1 MDIEG
6 TRFVD
11 RHGRHAILRGVNLG
25 GDSKLPYPDGGTDRP
40 GDFGDHASVSFVG
53 RPFPADETD
62 EHLGRIAGWGFNTLR
77 LLVTWEAV
85 EHAGPGQYDLAFI
98 DSIARICE
106 RAADFGLVVFIDF
119 HQDVWSRMSG
129 GSGAP
134 CWLFDKLGLDY
145 RRFGAADAAHVMQY
159 RYDYADP
166 RRRQEDRYPAMS
178 WPINYK
184 MPVNGIMWTA
194 FFAGRAYTP
203 DWLVDGRNVQDFLQS
218 HYFGAVRAV
227 ATRVCELANVIGFDT
242 LNEPGMGW
250 IGQPMTARRT
260 APNADDRTPIHHG
273 PAWTP
278 LDGLMAARGLSV
290 TVPYMRETAQP
301 GTVAPVQDVVFNR
314 DRVSIWKDGIADP
327 FEQAGAWRLDGG
339 KAIAIDEDFFRLRD
353 GRRVDVERDFLQ
365 AFFTQM
371 AATIRAVR
379 EDWLLFAEINPHVI
393 AGGRVF
399 PAGMPARSINAS
411 HWYDVALLLSK
422 HFDADVDA
430 KSRERL
436 KNRYGLELAYL
447 KSIGERLKMPTL
459 IGEFGTPYDLD
470 DGASFARWAQGERDA
485 RVWSTQADALEMM
498 YETLDLLLLSSTQW
512 NYSAGNRN
520 DLRIGD
526 GWNQED
532 LSIFSRDQQRPGA
545 PEDGGRG
552 VAGFCRPYVRYAQGV
567 LKNMQY
573 VRRER
578 RFTATIDVDAGI
590 GAASEIFVPRSF
602 GAAPRISIEGVPA
615 SCEHRLGQ
623 QLLLVTAEASGRL
636 RITIEETATVA
647 TAAPALS

>member
-1 MDIEG
+1 MSKLWVGIEG

-11 RHGRHAILRGVNLG
+11 RHGRQAILRGVNLG

-40 GDFGDHASVSFVG
+40 GDFADHATLSFVG

-98 DSIARICE
+98 DSIAAICE
-106 RAADFGLVVFIDF
+106 RAADFGMLVFIDF

-145 RRFGAADAAHVMQY
+145 RRFGEADAAHVMQY

-166 RRRQEDRYPAMS
+166 RRRQEDRYPTMS
-178 WPINYK
+178 WPVNYR

-203 DWLVDGRNVQDFLQS
+203 DWLVDGCNVQDFLQS

-227 ATRVCELANVIGFDT
+227 AERVRELPNVIGFDT

-250 IGQPMTARRT
+250 IGQPMTTRRT
-260 APNADDRTPIHHG
+260 APNADDRTPVHHG

-278 LDGLMAARGLSV
+278 LDGLMAARGVSV
-290 TVPYMRETAQP
+290 SVPYMRKTEQP
-301 GTVAPVQDVVFNR
+301 GTVAPAQELVFNR
-314 DRVSIWKDGIADP
+314 NRVPIWRDGVVDP
-327 FEQAGAWRLDGG
+327 FEQAGAWRLEDG
-339 KAIAIDEDFFRLRD
+339 AATAVDEDFFRLRN

-365 AFFTQM
+365 PFFAKM
-371 AATIRAVR
+371 AASIRAVR

-393 AGGRVF
+393 VGGRSF
-399 PAGMPARSINAS
+399 PADMPANSVNAS

-422 HFDADVDA
+422 QFDSGLDA
-430 KSRERL
+430 AGRARL
-436 KNRYGLELAYL
+436 KNRYGLELAYI
-447 KSIGERLKMPTL
+447 KNIGERMKMPTL
-459 IGEFGTPYDLD
+459 IGEFGTPYDLE
-470 DGASFARWAQGERDA
+470 DGDSFTRWSRGERGDA
-485 RVWSTQADALEMM
+485 VWRAQADALELM
-498 YETLDLLLLSSTQW
+498 YEAMDLLQLSSTQW

-520 DLRIGD
+520 DLRVGD

-532 LSIFSRDQQRPGA
+532 LSIFSRDQQTEAGS
-545 PEDGGRG
+545 DGGRG
-552 VAGFCRPYVRYAQGV
+552 VSGFCRPYVRYAQGV
-567 LKNMQY
+567 LRAMQY
-573 VRRER
+573 VRAEAH
-578 RFTATIDVDAGI
+578 FTASIEVDAAI
-590 GAASEIFVPRSF
+590 DAPSEIFLPKPFDAGRARIAVT
-602 GAAPRISIEGVPA
+602 GVAASWEYRRERQ
-615 SCEHRLGQ
+615 C
-623 QLLLVTAEASGRL
+623 LLVTAQASGRL
-636 RITIEETATVA
+636 QITIDGV
-647 TAAPALS
+647 S

>member
-25 GDSKLPYPDGGTDRP
+25 GDSKLPYPHGGTDRP
-40 GDFGDHASVSFVG
+40 GDFSDHATVSFVG
-53 RPFPADETD
+53 RPFPAAETD

-85 EHAGPGQYDLAFI
+85 EHAGPGQYDVAFI

-119 HQDVWSRMSG
+119 HQDAWSRMSG

-145 RRFGAADAAHVMQY
+145 RRFGTADAAHVMQY
-159 RYDYADP
+159 RYDYTDS
-166 RRRQEDRYPAMS
+166 RRRQEDRYPTMS

-194 FFAGRAYTP
+194 FFAGRTFTP

-227 ATRVCELANVIGFDT
+227 AERVRELPNVLGFDS
-242 LNEPGMGW
+242 LNEPGVGW
-250 IGQPMTARRT
+250 IGQPMSTRRT
-260 APNADDRTPIHHG
+260 APNADDRTPVHHG

-278 LDGLMAARGLSV
+278 LDGLMVARGLSV
-290 TVPYMRETAQP
+290 RVPYMRQTAQP
-301 GTVAPVQDVVFNR
+301 GTVEPVQELVFNR
-314 DRVSIWKDGIADP
+314 DGVAIWQDGVIDP
-327 FEQAGAWRLDGG
+327 FEHAGAWRMADGE
-339 KAIAIDEDFFRLRD
+339 ARVIDEDFFRLRD

-365 AFFTQM
+365 PFFTTM

-399 PAGMPARSINAS
+399 PPDMPARSVNAS
-411 HWYDVALLLSK
+411 HWYDVALLLGK
-422 HFDADVDA
+422 HFDRDADA

-436 KNRYGLELAYL
+436 KNRYGLELAYI

-470 DGASFARWAQGERDA
+470 DGDSFSRWANGERGDH
-485 RVWSTQADALEMM
+485 VWAAQADALEMM
-498 YETLDLLLLSSTQW
+498 YETMDLLLLSSTQW
-512 NYSAGNRN
+512 NYSASNRN

-532 LSIFSRDQQRPGA
+532 LSIFSRDQQQAGDA
-545 PEDGGRG
+545 TDGGRG
-552 VAGFCRPYVRYAQGV
+552 IHGFCRPYVRYAQGV
-567 LKNMQY
+567 LKHMQY
-573 VRRER
+573 MRREQ
-578 RFTATIDVDAGI
+578 RFTATISVDAGI
-590 GAASEIFVPRSF
+590 AAPTEIFVPKAF
-602 GAAPRISIEGVPA
+602 GLSPRISTSGVA
-615 SCEHRLGQ
+615 ATCEYQAERQ
-623 QLLLVTAEASGRL
+623 CLLLMATDSGEL
-636 RITIEETATVA
+636 QITIETSVSAGAAVVA
-647 TAAPALS
+647 